1 MLGEKKRKRKKGEE
15 DSLAYQSLDD
25 IYQMKQNTLR
35 GSQLLII
42 SKKPTTTVEMKKGKS
57 KLESRGQCVVQCCY
71 SEEQSALGLSK
82 IKIRYS
88 EEVG

>member
-1 MLGEKKRKRKKGEE
+1 MLGEKKSKRKKGEE

-57 KLESRGQCVVQCCY
+57 NWRVGA
-71 SEEQSALGLSK
+71 SA
-82 IKIRYS
+82 
-88 EEVG
+88 